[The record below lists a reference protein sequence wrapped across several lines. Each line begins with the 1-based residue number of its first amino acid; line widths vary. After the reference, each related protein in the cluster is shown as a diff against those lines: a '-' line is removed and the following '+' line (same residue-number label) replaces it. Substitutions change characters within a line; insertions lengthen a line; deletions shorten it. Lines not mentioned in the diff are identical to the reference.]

1 MLALRSRR
9 AIAQRADR
17 LTRRRLAG
25 PARMRVTPRSPASF
39 LEDTSMSD
47 LYFGADFLGEF
58 DRLQR
63 QVSQLFGGFPSSI
76 RAGRLGAF
84 PPVNIGSTDDS
95 IEIVAFAP
103 GMQAG
108 DFDVS
113 IDKGL
118 LTISGERK
126 RAQESSSE
134 GRAYAQERFVGSFR
148 RVVELPQH
156 ADPDKV
162 RARYENGCLLVSVGK
177 RESSKP
183 RAITV
188 Q

>member
-1 MLALRSRR
+1 
-9 AIAQRADR
+9 
-17 LTRRRLAG
+17 
-25 PARMRVTPRSPASF
+25 
-39 LEDTSMSD
+39 MSD
-47 LYFGADFLGEF
+47 VYFGSDLFGEL

-63 QVSQLFGGFPSSI
+63 QMTDLFSGVPSSI
-76 RAGRLGAF
+76 RASRFASF
-84 PPVNIGSTDDS
+84 PRVNIGATDDS

-103 GMQAG
+103 GV
-108 DFDVS
+108 DPSLFDIS

-126 RAQESSSE
+126 PLGETAGDD
-134 GRAYAQERFVGSFR
+134 GRVYAQERFTGRFR
-148 RVVELPQH
+148 RVVELPQS

-162 RARYENGCLLVSVGK
+162 QARYENGCLTVSIGK

-183 RAITV
+183 RSVAI

>member
-1 MLALRSRR
+1 
-9 AIAQRADR
+9 
-17 LTRRRLAG
+17 
-25 PARMRVTPRSPASF
+25 
-39 LEDTSMSD
+39 MSD
-47 LYFGADFLGEF
+47 LYFGTDLFSEF
-58 DRLQR
+58 DRLQ
-63 QVSQLFGGFPSSI
+63 QQMAQLFGGFPSSI

-84 PPVNIGSTDDS
+84 PQINIGATDES

-103 GMQAG
+103 GINAT
-108 DFDVS
+108 DLDVS

-126 RAQESSSE
+126 STQPDTGSE
-134 GRAYAQERFVGSFR
+134 TRTYAQERFVGAFR
-148 RVVELPQH
+148 RVIELPDT

-162 RARYENGCLLVSVGK
+162 QARYENGCLSISVGK

>member
-1 MLALRSRR
+1 
-9 AIAQRADR
+9 
-17 LTRRRLAG
+17 
-25 PARMRVTPRSPASF
+25 
-39 LEDTSMSD
+39 MSD
-47 LYFGADFLGEF
+47 LYFGTDLFSEF
-58 DRLQR
+58 DRLQ
-63 QVSQLFGGFPSSI
+63 QQMAQLFGGFPSSI
-76 RAGRLGAF
+76 RASRLGAF
-84 PPVNIGSTDDS
+84 PQINIGATDES

-103 GMQAG
+103 GINASEL
-108 DFDVS
+108 DVS

-126 RAQESSSE
+126 STQPDPGSE
-134 GRAYAQERFVGSFR
+134 TRTYAQERFVGTFR
-148 RVVELPQH
+148 RVIELPDT

-162 RARYENGCLLVSVGK
+162 QAHYENGCLSIRIGK

>member
-1 MLALRSRR
+1 
-9 AIAQRADR
+9 
-17 LTRRRLAG
+17 
-25 PARMRVTPRSPASF
+25 
-39 LEDTSMSD
+39 MSD
-47 LYFGADFLGEF
+47 LYFGTDLFSEF
-58 DRLQR
+58 DRLQ
-63 QVSQLFGGFPSSI
+63 QQMAQLFGGFPSSI
-76 RAGRLGAF
+76 RASRLGAF
-84 PPVNIGSTDDS
+84 PQINVGATDES

-103 GMQAG
+103 GIDATEL
-108 DFDVS
+108 DVS

-126 RAQESSSE
+126 SAQPDTGSE
-134 GRAYAQERFVGSFR
+134 TRTYAQERFVGTFR
-148 RVVELPQH
+148 RVIELPDT

-162 RARYENGCLLVSVGK
+162 QARYENGCLSISIGK

>member
-1 MLALRSRR
+1 
-9 AIAQRADR
+9 
-17 LTRRRLAG
+17 
-25 PARMRVTPRSPASF
+25 
-39 LEDTSMSD
+39 MSD
-47 LYFGADFLGEF
+47 LYFGTDLFGEF
-58 DRLQR
+58 DRLQ
-63 QVSQLFGGFPSSI
+63 QQMAQLFGGFPSSI
-76 RAGRLGAF
+76 RAGRFGAF
-84 PPVNIGSTDDS
+84 PQINIGATNES

-103 GMQAG
+103 GINATEL
-108 DFDVS
+108 DVS

-126 RAQESSSE
+126 STQPEAGSE
-134 GRAYAQERFVGSFR
+134 TRTYAQERFVGTFR
-148 RVVELPQH
+148 RVIELPDT

-162 RARYENGCLLVSVGK
+162 QAHYENGCLSISIGK

>member
-1 MLALRSRR
+1 
-9 AIAQRADR
+9 
-17 LTRRRLAG
+17 
-25 PARMRVTPRSPASF
+25 
-39 LEDTSMSD
+39 MSD
-47 LYFGADFLGEF
+47 LYFGTDLFSEF
-58 DRLQR
+58 DRLQ
-63 QVSQLFGGFPSSI
+63 QQMAQLFGGFPSSI
-76 RAGRLGAF
+76 RASRFGAF
-84 PPVNIGSTDDS
+84 PQINIGATDES

-103 GMQAG
+103 GINATEL
-108 DFDVS
+108 DVS

-126 RAQESSSE
+126 STQPDTGSDTRT
-134 GRAYAQERFVGSFR
+134 YAQERFVGTFR
-148 RVVELPQH
+148 RVIELPDT

-162 RARYENGCLLVSVGK
+162 QARYENGCLSISVGR

>member
-1 MLALRSRR
+1 
-9 AIAQRADR
+9 
-17 LTRRRLAG
+17 
-25 PARMRVTPRSPASF
+25 
-39 LEDTSMSD
+39 MSD
-47 LYFGADFLGEF
+47 LYFGTDLFSEF

-63 QVSQLFGGFPSSI
+63 QMANLFGAFPSSI
-76 RAGRLGAF
+76 RASRFGTF
-84 PPVNIGSTDDS
+84 PAVNIGATDDA

-103 GMQAG
+103 GVNAAAL
-108 DFDVS
+108 DVS

-126 RAQESSSE
+126 PAQMDVTEDT
-134 GRAYAQERFVGSFR
+134 RTYAQERFTGTFR
-148 RVVELPQH
+148 RVIELPET

-162 RARYENGCLLVSVGK
+162 QARYENGCLSITVGK

-183 RAITV
+183 RAITI

>member
-1 MLALRSRR
+1 
-9 AIAQRADR
+9 
-17 LTRRRLAG
+17 
-25 PARMRVTPRSPASF
+25 
-39 LEDTSMSD
+39 MSD
-47 LYFGADFLGEF
+47 LYFGTDLFSEF
-58 DRLQR
+58 DRLQ
-63 QVSQLFGGFPSSI
+63 QQMAQLFGGFPSSI

-84 PPVNIGSTDDS
+84 PQINIGATDES

-103 GMQAG
+103 GINATEL
-108 DFDVS
+108 DVS

-126 RAQESSSE
+126 STQPDAGSE
-134 GRAYAQERFVGSFR
+134 TRTYAQERFVGAFR
-148 RVVELPQH
+148 RVIELPDT

-162 RARYENGCLLVSVGK
+162 QARYENGCLSISVGK

>member
-1 MLALRSRR
+1 
-9 AIAQRADR
+9 
-17 LTRRRLAG
+17 
-25 PARMRVTPRSPASF
+25 
-39 LEDTSMSD
+39 MSD
-47 LYFGADFLGEF
+47 LYFGADLFGEF

-63 QVSQLFGGFPSSI
+63 QVAHLFGGLPSSSI

-103 GMQAG
+103 GMQAK

-126 RAQESSSE
+126 HVQESASDA
-134 GRAYAQERFVGSFR
+134 RTYAQERFAGSFR
-148 RVVELPQH
+148 RVVELPQNV
-156 ADPDKV
+156 DPDTV
-162 RARYENGCLLVSVGK
+162 SARYENGCLLVRVGK

>member
-1 MLALRSRR
+1 
-9 AIAQRADR
+9 
-17 LTRRRLAG
+17 
-25 PARMRVTPRSPASF
+25 
-39 LEDTSMSD
+39 MSD
-47 LYFGADFLGEF
+47 PYFGTDLFSEF
-58 DRLQR
+58 DRLQ
-63 QVSQLFGGFPSSI
+63 QQMAQLFGGFPSSV
-76 RAGRLGAF
+76 RAGRFGAF
-84 PPVNIGSTDDS
+84 PQINIGATDES

-103 GMQAG
+103 GVDAAAL
-108 DFDVS
+108 DVS

-126 RAQESSSE
+126 STQPNTGSE
-134 GRAYAQERFVGSFR
+134 TRTYAQERFVGTFR
-148 RVVELPQH
+148 RVIELPDT

-162 RARYENGCLLVSVGK
+162 QARYENGCLSISVGK